1 MTKKII
7 AVLLV
12 FCLCA
17 SLVPMVSAE
26 EPTLQNSVDLD
37 QLVEHGIAL
46 CRALESG
53 GSYDSVVNTSLGCVA
68 LASAVAVAARSAI
81 LASSCSLSV
90 GSS

>member
-1 MTKKII
+1 M
-7 AVLLV
+7 

-46 CRALESG
+46 CRALAFPSRIVMSDG
-53 GSYDSVVNTSLGCVA
+53 
-68 LASAVAVAARSAI
+68 RS
-81 LASSCSLSV
+81 
-90 GSS
+90 